1 MLKFLKGLFVGAV
14 LLTAAVQCSDSS
26 KTTGGTVDINTI
38 LADIQTAC
46 SYQPTATQ
54 VMTIAEEVA
63 AALGNPALI
72 AGTTIGTVVATAV
85 IQTICQQKAAAM
97 EKNASLKSLVKGAKE
112 GLSITVDTVIVDG
125 KPVTIKPVTVNGL
138 VTG

>member
-1 MLKFLKGLFVGAV
+1 MLKFFKVSLAAIA
-14 LLTAAVQCSDSS
+14 LLVAACSDSS
-26 KTTGGTVDINTI
+26 KTPSGAVDINTI

-54 VMTIAEEVA
+54 VMAIAEEVA

-85 IQTICQQKAAAM
+85 IQTVCAQKEAAVKA
-97 EKNASLKSLVKGAKE
+97 NASLKSLVKGAKE
-112 GLSITVDTVIVDG
+112 SLTITINQVTIDG
-125 KPVTIKPVTVNGL
+125 KTIDIKPVTVSGT